1 MDSRLSKVIDMI
13 RSRRGD
19 LQESPTMSA
28 GAGGFTGSAASTGPV
43 AGYDPVLNIIDRRK
57 KKNKNYP
64 KGYVSMYRALMKGKN
79 IYNAV
84 KNV

>member
-28 GAGGFTGSAASTGPV
+28 GAGGFTGSAAATGPV

-64 KGYVSMYRALMKGKN
+64 EYPKTSVSDIPVDIHCLDQLNK
-79 IYNAV
+79 V
-84 KNV
+84 